1 VDRAQD
7 VRQEAVPATG
17 RQREEEEEVT
27 PFVYENKNYG
37 DQKAID
43 DLKRQASGLKQ
54 GMADDVPTI
63 RRERGR
69 PAGPRP
75 VNVPPQEE
83 FAIPEE
89 HRAAMEDFA
98 RSLRAAA
105 VFRAIAADP
114 AAGPWARMYAR
125 FADENAAEK
134 AKRVKEITPDFEV

>member
-1 VDRAQD
+1 M
-7 VRQEAVPATG
+7 
-17 RQREEEEEVT
+17 T

-43 DLKRQASGLKQ
+43 DLKRQASGIKQ

-69 PAGPRP
+69 PAGTQQA
-75 VNVPPQEE
+75 VAPPAQEE

-89 HRAAMEDFA
+89 HRAVMEDFA
-98 RSLRAAA
+98 RSLRTVA
-105 VFRAIAADP
+105 VFKALSADP
-114 AAGPWARMYAR
+114 AAGPWARLYAR
-125 FADENAAEK
+125 FAEESAAEK